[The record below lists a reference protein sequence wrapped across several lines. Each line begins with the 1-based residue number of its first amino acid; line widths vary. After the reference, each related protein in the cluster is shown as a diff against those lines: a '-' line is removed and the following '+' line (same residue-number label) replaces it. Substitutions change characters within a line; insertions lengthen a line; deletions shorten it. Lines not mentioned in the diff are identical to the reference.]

1 MPLRRNEKLAIQVLA
16 ESTLAAQ
23 EGCIHYLA
31 AAAGLQQ
38 WGQAALA
45 FLALWKSEQGL
56 SAAQLGE
63 AVETTLEDSFRV
75 SPCLSSWQREGYCV
89 KLGNSALLALLTPW
103 LPLWHGRGVRGCRE
117 HSGRQ
122 LKGQGHACDA
132 ALAGQ

>member
-1 MPLRRNEKLAIQVLA
+1 MLA

-45 FLALWKSEQGL
+45 VLTLWKSEEGM

-63 AVETTLEDSFRV
+63 AVESTLEDSFRV
-75 SPCLSSWQREGYCV
+75 SARPLVPCWPEHW
-89 KLGNSALLALLTPW
+89 LAL
-103 LPLWHGRGVRGCRE
+103 R
-117 HSGRQ
+117 
-122 LKGQGHACDA
+122 A
-132 ALAGQ
+132 

>member
-1 MPLRRNEKLAIQVLA
+1 MLA

-45 FLALWKSEQGL
+45 FLALWRSEQGL
-56 SAAQLGE
+56 SGAQLGE

-75 SPCLSSWQREGYCV
+75 RALRVLDHWQGKVYLQRGLV
-89 KLGNSALLALLTPW
+89 PWMLG
-103 LPLWHGRGVRGCRE
+103 
-117 HSGRQ
+117 
-122 LKGQGHACDA
+122 
-132 ALAGQ
+132 

>member
-1 MPLRRNEKLAIQVLA
+1 MSLMDFSQLPCKALKTCRQLRGVYLQILQLWQKLASANFLRLDQVADSWKGLAWHTECWQSPTTASCCAGTRSWQYKVLA

-45 FLALWKSEQGL
+45 FLTLCEGPSGGM

-63 AVETTLEDSFRV
+63 AVENTL
-75 SPCLSSWQREGYCV
+75 
-89 KLGNSALLALLTPW
+89 
-103 LPLWHGRGVRGCRE
+103 
-117 HSGRQ
+117 
-122 LKGQGHACDA
+122 
-132 ALAGQ
+132 